1 MHDSLLKQALDSA
14 RQGQPEGFENLF
26 ILTYK
31 DAYRHAALLTKDE
44 NQIWQ
49 MIRAT
54 YVGLFREGQELP
66 DGHELRNQIYEQLDE
81 LGSLMF
87 HEKPVPPADGAISPV
102 ISEERAATILAQID
116 EETGFTERW
125 HNRAMTRD
133 YVLSGLK
140 ALASVGFLILT
151 VYLIV
156 FAVRRIQPERIQLRQ
171 ILDSDPITTITTTE
185 EEVTEVSSSG
195 SVSATLQV
203 GLQELPDGKK
213 FLTADHGYL
222 TSSWMDTEEG
232 LYYFG
237 EDGYAVTGEI
247 VLDHQLFTFWN
258 DGLLTSIGR
267 LTHTPITVSDSIQV
281 IDGTT
286 YYLKEHDDAN
296 QLNPYHLYRIT
307 PEGLLQDQRE
317 LVLSNV
323 QDYMIYDSVIY
334 YMQNHTLLKQHLS
347 SSTFQTE
354 DMKINLVTRDD
365 GFYMVNDLG
374 SPAAKIGSSFTID
387 NRVYRVDNG
396 RIKYVKPAVIQT
408 RGITYYFNGS
418 TQISKGIYWKS
429 DSGQSGILANDGNW
443 IDSFCLVD
451 DWIYYSAYMGK
462 PDGVNRYSQ
471 LYRINIDGTSKE
483 TLSAPYP
490 GHMLNLYYY
499 PEKQQIYGEYTP
511 NTGNNRGA
519 LAAISLSGNIELIND
534 AAARAGRSTTGEDTL
549 ELVMVSGNKIS
560 CYWHDCNWYAD
571 GGPQILWT
579 VPIELSD
586 SSRIPLS

>member
-49 MIRAT
+49 MIRVT

-66 DGHELRNQIYEQLDE
+66 GEHELQNQIYARIDE
-81 LGSLMF
+81 LGSLML
-87 HEKPVPPADGAISPV
+87 HEKPIPLAEGSISPA
-102 ISEERAATILAQID
+102 ISEERAATILSQID

-125 HNRAMTRD
+125 HNRTAARD
-133 YVLSGLK
+133 YVFSGMK
-140 ALASVGFLILT
+140 ALASVGVLILT
-151 VYLIV
+151 ICLIT
-156 FAVRRIQPERIQLRQ
+156 FAVRRIQPERIQLGQ
-171 ILDSDPITTITTTE
+171 ILDSNRVNPITTE
-185 EEVTEVSSSG
+185 EESSKVSFSESTP
-195 SVSATLQV
+195 AILQA
-203 GLQELPDGKK
+203 GLVELPDGKK
-213 FLTADHGYL
+213 FLTEDQGYL
-222 TSSWMDTEEG
+222 TSSWMDTEDG

-247 VLDHQLFTFWN
+247 VLKNRLFTFWN
-258 DGLLTSIGR
+258 DGLLTSIRR
-267 LTHTPITVSDSIQV
+267 LNQAPITVSDSIQV

-286 YYLKEHDDAN
+286 YYLKEHTDVN
-296 QLNPYHLYRIT
+296 QLNPYHLYRVT

-347 SSTFQTE
+347 SGTLPTE
-354 DMKINLVTRDD
+354 DMEIHLALRED
-365 GFYMVNDLG
+365 GFYMVNDLE
-374 SPAAKIGSSFTID
+374 SPSAKTDPTFTMD
-387 NRVYRVDNG
+387 NRIYRVDNG

-408 RGITYYFNGS
+408 RGITYYFNGP
-418 TQISKGIYWKS
+418 TQVSKGIYWKS

-451 DWIYYSAYMGK
+451 DWIYYSAYIGK

-471 LYRINIDGTSKE
+471 LYRINIDGTTKE

-511 NTGNNRGA
+511 NTGNNRGT
-519 LAAISLSGNIELIND
+519 LAAISLSGSIELIND
-534 AAARAGRSTTGEDTL
+534 SAARSGRSTTGEDTL
-549 ELVMVSGNKIS
+549 ELIMVSGNKIS
-560 CYWHDCNWYAD
+560 CYWHDCNWYAE

-586 SSRIPLS
+586 SARIPLS